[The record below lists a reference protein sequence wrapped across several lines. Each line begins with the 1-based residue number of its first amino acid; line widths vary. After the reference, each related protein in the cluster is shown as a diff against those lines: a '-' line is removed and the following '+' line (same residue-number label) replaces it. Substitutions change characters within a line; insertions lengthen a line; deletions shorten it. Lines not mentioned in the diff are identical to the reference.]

1 MLNQENLEK
10 IEKLSEE
17 FFRRLDEDAQIT
29 VRSADETVQIE
40 LNIDKPQ
47 MLIGN
52 RGVILA
58 EIQHLLKAILK
69 KQIDENFYIDLDIN
83 EYKKKKNEYLKQISE
98 ALAEEVALTQ
108 KEKILPPMTP
118 YERRIVHMVLVDR
131 DGIITESIGEEPQRR
146 VIIKIQG

>member
-1 MLNQENLEK
+1 MLDQENLEK
-10 IEKLSEE
+10 IKKISEE
-17 FFRRLDEDAQIT
+17 FFQRLDEDAQII
-29 VRSADETVQIE
+29 VQVADETVQVE
-40 LNIDKPQ
+40 LNINKPQ

-69 KQIDENFYIDLDIN
+69 KQINENFYIDLDIN
-83 EYKKKKNEYLKQISE
+83 DYKKKKNEYLKQISE

-146 VIIKIQG
+146 VIIRIQG